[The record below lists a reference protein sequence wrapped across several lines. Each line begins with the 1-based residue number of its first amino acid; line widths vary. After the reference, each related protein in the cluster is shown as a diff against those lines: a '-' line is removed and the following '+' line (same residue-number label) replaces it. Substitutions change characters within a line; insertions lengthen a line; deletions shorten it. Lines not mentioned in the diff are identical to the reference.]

1 MSELTMGVIGT
12 ALKESEFRAP
22 LHPEQIPRIPE
33 EYRKRIF
40 LEKGY
45 GRRFGF
51 PDEQLAKRV
60 GGLMSRE
67 DLLAHCDIAL
77 MPKPTDA
84 DLPTLRDGQILWGWP
99 HCVQGPAITQAAI
112 DKKLTVIAWEAMHI
126 WKNDNWQMHVFQ
138 KNNEIAG
145 YAGVLHATQLKG
157 ITGSYGRKRR
167 AAVISF
173 GSTGRGAVYALQGLG
188 FHDITLFTRRAGTLV
203 TNPIPSLSQ
212 WQFQRIGDTD
222 QAEVELDDGTR
233 MTMAQAL
240 GHFDIVVNCTF
251 QDTDAPFMFVNE
263 DEVDELK
270 LGSLIVDI
278 SCDEG
283 MGFHFAKPTKFS
295 KPTFAF
301 GGRRGTYY
309 AVDHTP
315 SYLWNAA
322 TYEISAALI
331 PFIPTVM
338 SGHDAWHKDET
349 IRRAIELE
357 DGVIQNEKILNFQ
370 NRSAEYPHEVQG

>member
-1 MSELTMGVIGT
+1 MSGLTLGVIGT
-12 ALKESEFRAP
+12 ALKENEFRAP
-22 LHPEQIPRIPE
+22 IHPEQLPRIPE
-33 EYRKRIF
+33 ELRQRMS

-60 GGLMSRE
+60 GSLKSRE
-67 DLLAHCDIAL
+67 ELMADCDIIL

-84 DLPTLRDGQILWGWP
+84 DLPSLRDGQILWGWP
-99 HCVQGPAITQAAI
+99 HCVQGPAITQCAI

-126 WKNDNWQMHVFQ
+126 WKQDVWQMHVFH

-145 YAGVLHATQLKG
+145 YAGVLHAAQLKG
-157 ITGSYGRKRR
+157 ITGHYGRRRR

-173 GSTGRGAVYALQGLG
+173 GSTGRGAIHALRGLG

-203 TNPIPSLSQ
+203 TNPIPSLGH
-212 WQFQRIGDTD
+212 WQFNRVGDTAKAD
-222 QAEVELDDGTR
+222 VQLDDGTR

-240 GHFDIVVNCTF
+240 GHFDIVVNCIF
-251 QDTDAPFMFVNE
+251 QDTDAPFVFVDDNE
-263 DEVDELK
+263 IDELK
-270 LGSLIVDI
+270 LGSLIIDI

-283 MGFHFAKPTKFS
+283 MGFSFAKPTKFS
-295 KPTFAF
+295 KPSFPF

-338 SGHDAWHKDET
+338 AGPDAWHKDTT
-349 IRRAIELE
+349 IRKALE
-357 DGVIQNEKILNFQ
+357 IQDGRILNDKILNFQ
-370 NRSAEYPHEVQG
+370 KRSAEYPHPLL